1 VGGYATLGGSEI
13 WLEDRFY
20 GWMRSE
26 ENERFVLELKLKIFV
41 ENGEENNFS
50 VFERQIGM

>member
-1 VGGYATLGGSEI
+1 
-13 WLEDRFY
+13 
-20 GWMRSE
+20 MRSE